1 MRKLSLTVFLL
12 SYISSK
18 EENTKFSI
26 SLMKKNAKEITPL
39 VNLVFISFSSNEIKC
54 RTPLLA
60 TFCQL
65 LANMQHCPSLTLKLV
80 SMNFFVKI
88 NTSSILKKKKNFR
101 FAGFWRIRPG
111 HVLNALIQRP
121 NWQSHNYLLV
131 VLNLQVGSTSIKVK
145 FKNMPLEEMRCI
157 LKTSKHP
164 SGSSIVEL
172 HAFGT

>member
-1 MRKLSLTVFLL
+1 MFGSYLLYENCFIFIKIMRKLSLTVFLL

-88 NTSSILKKKKNFR
+88 NTSSILKKKKT
-101 FAGFWRIRPG
+101 FALQAFEGLGQVMCSMPSYKGPIDN
-111 HVLNALIQRP
+111 HTTT
-121 NWQSHNYLLV
+121 YLWC
-131 VLNLQVGSTSIKVK
+131 SI
-145 FKNMPLEEMRCI
+145 FK
-157 LKTSKHP
+157 
-164 SGSSIVEL
+164 
-172 HAFGT
+172 